1 MSFVKAAFWIVVILL
16 LMPSN
21 AQERYDL
28 YSTAQRTIADIA
40 GFCYRNP
47 DVCERTSAAAQGIV
61 QKLKNTASTIEDMLR
76 ETGIGAERQ
85 PLRPRQ
91 DEREYYNRERHGALR
106 GPTSVGSTSSLSADT
121 LTPEDLRP
129 AWRGPG
135 AI

>member
-76 ETGIGAERQ
+76 ETGIGADRP

-91 DEREYYNRERHGALR
+91 DEPDYYNRERHGALR
-106 GPTSVGSTSSLSADT
+106 SPTSVGSTSSLSADT

>member
-28 YSTAQRTIADIA
+28 YSTAQRTIADLG

-47 DVCERTSAAAQGIV
+47 DVCERTSAAAQGVV
-61 QKLKNTASTIEDMLR
+61 QKLKNTANTIEDMLR
-76 ETGIGAERQ
+76 ETGIGADRQ
-85 PLRPRQ
+85 RLRR
-91 DEREYYNRERHGALR
+91 DEREYDRERHGALR
-106 GPTSVGSTSSLSADT
+106 SPTSVGSTSSLPADT
-121 LTPEDLRP
+121 LTSEDLRP

-135 AI
+135 SI

>member
-16 LMPSN
+16 LMPTN

-28 YSTAQRTIADIA
+28 YSTAQRTIADIG

-76 ETGIGAERQ
+76 ETGIGADRQ
-85 PLRPRQ
+85 RQ
-91 DEREYYNRERHGALR
+91 RRDEREYDDRERHGALR
-106 GPTSVGSTSSLSADT
+106 SPASVGSTSSLPADT

>member
-16 LMPSN
+16 LMPTN

-28 YSTAQRTIADIA
+28 YSTAQRTIADIGA
-40 GFCYRNP
+40 FCYRNP

-76 ETGIGAERQ
+76 ETGIGADRQRER
-85 PLRPRQ
+85 R
-91 DEREYYNRERHGALR
+91 DEREYYDRERHGALR
-106 GPTSVGSTSSLSADT
+106 SPASVGSTSSLPADT

>member
-16 LMPSN
+16 LMPTN

-28 YSTAQRTIADIA
+28 YSTAQRTIADIS

-61 QKLKNTASTIEDMLR
+61 EKLKNTASTIEDMLR
-76 ETGIGAERQ
+76 ETGIGADRQ
-85 PLRPRQ
+85 PQRR
-91 DEREYYNRERHGALR
+91 DEREYYDRQRHGALR
-106 GPTSVGSTSSLSADT
+106 SPASVGSTSSLSADT